1 MKYYFFSF
9 IIAIIIFIII
19 QYLEYNKQKAEN
31 ELEQEPYNLFTI
43 ANLLLFII
51 IYLVVTIG
59 LFYLNAS
66 NINLFS
72 FLELP
77 NKTSTNGGNINQDVK
92 EDIDPKILSKI
103 NDNFDIGFAP
113 FASDDDASSLSS
125 MSSIET
131 K

>member
-19 QYLEYNKQKAEN
+19 QYLEYNKQRRDV
-31 ELEQEPYNLFTI
+31 ELQEEPYNLFTI
-43 ANLLLFII
+43 ANFLLFII
-51 IYLVVTIG
+51 IYLVITIG

-77 NKTSTNGGNINQDVK
+77 NKTSINGGNINQEVK

-103 NDNFDIGFAP
+103 NDNFDIGFVP
-113 FASDDDASSLSS
+113 FTSDDDASSLSS
-125 MSSIET
+125 MSSIEN